1 MARRSD
7 DSSPHAAECHPV
19 LTGWRLSRAGVTLA
33 ELLVALTLTAIIL
46 GSATT
51 SVLRQRRTASTIGG
65 AAVSAAQL
73 RAATGALAA
82 ELSPL
87 TAASGDLVPGE
98 ARDTSLQLR
107 TLVATGVVCDDAVG
121 FAVIASEDGAA
132 AGSFSGAVPKTGDS
146 LWWYSGDSTAYWR
159 GRLITASDSI
169 LAVCPLLGSGARPAR
184 HLAFAERDTVPLG
197 ASLRVTRPARYS
209 FYRSGVGGWYLGL
222 GDWVEATRRFASPQP
237 IAGPFLMRVRD
248 ARSGFRFFGSDGVE
262 LVAGASGVDAAR
274 IARVR
279 LTVLVADRTAFPRD
293 TVRRDSMDVALLP
306 PRVP

>member
-1 MARRSD
+1 M
-7 DSSPHAAECHPV
+7 
-19 LTGWRLSRAGVTLA
+19 LTSWRLARTGVTLA
-33 ELLVALTLTAIIL
+33 ELLIALTLAAIIL

-51 SVLRQRRTASTIGG
+51 SVLRQRRTASAVGG
-65 AAVSAAQL
+65 AAANAAQL
-73 RAATGALAA
+73 RAATGAIAA

-107 TLVATGVVCDDAVG
+107 MLVTTGFECDDAVG
-121 FAVIASEDGAA
+121 FAVIANEDVAV
-132 AGSFSGAVPKTGDS
+132 AGSSLGLVPKSGDS
-146 LWWYSGDSTAYWR
+146 LWWYSGDSTANWR
-159 GRLITASDSI
+159 GRLITSSDSI
-169 LAVCPLLGSGARPAR
+169 LAVCPLLGPGARPAR

-222 GDWVEATRRFASPQP
+222 GEWVEATRRFASPQP
-237 IAGPFLMRVRD
+237 IAGPFIMRVRD

-262 LVAGASGVDAAR
+262 LIADASPVDAAR

-279 LTVLVADRTAFPRD
+279 LTVLVADRTAFQRD
-293 TVRRDSMDVALLP
+293 TVRRDSMDVAL
-306 PRVP
+306 VPHRMP